1 MTLKR
6 SRLWRGLLPSLSGV
20 VCYWFIDASVEE
32 LCVVFSLFTSLYTST
47 QKYAESRRLAV
58 IVDVL
63 VYGSILHCSLA

>member
-32 LCVVFSLFTSLYTST
+32 LCVVFSLFTSLYTNT